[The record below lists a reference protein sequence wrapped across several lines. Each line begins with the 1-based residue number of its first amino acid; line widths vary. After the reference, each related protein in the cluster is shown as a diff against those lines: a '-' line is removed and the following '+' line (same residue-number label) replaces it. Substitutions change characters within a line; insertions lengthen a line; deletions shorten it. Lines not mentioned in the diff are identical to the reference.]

1 MDGHIFEGIGTI
13 VIACPR
19 ERREELAA
27 FYANLLGSDRRRG
40 PRLAFGESRSGYRPP
55 LWPDPDA
62 PQQLH
67 LDFLVRDSE
76 AAERMVLVSGATLLQ
91 DTGNYRSYADPV
103 GHPFCLYPDESRGDV
118 RDGSLAVLA
127 RVVIDCFSPRALA
140 AFYEALLVMPTRV
153 EDAPERVVIAK
164 EDGSLPMLA
173 FQHVIHYVAPRW
185 PDAAYPQQMHFD
197 LRFDDRQAAERL
209 VQRLG
214 ALRLPDQGGS
224 CPVYADPAGHPF
236 CLCMPGE

>member
-1 MDGHIFEGIGTI
+1 MSSSGEDKDG
-13 VIACPR
+13 P
-19 ERREELAA
+19 
-27 FYANLLGSDRRRG
+27 
-40 PRLAFGESRSGYRPP
+40 
-55 LWPDPDA
+55 
-62 PQQLH
+62 
-67 LDFLVRDSE
+67 
-76 AAERMVLVSGATLLQ
+76 
-91 DTGNYRSYADPV
+91 
-103 GHPFCLYPDESRGDV
+103 
-118 RDGSLAVLA
+118 LAVLG

-140 AFYEALLVMPTRV
+140 AFYEALLVMPKRV

-164 EDGSLPMLA
+164 NDGSLPMLA
-173 FQHVIHYVAPRW
+173 FQHVIHYVAPCW

-197 LRFDDRQAAERL
+197 LKFDDRQAAERL